1 MVPKIKGRP
10 VTLQRFPDGIDSEG
24 FFQKEASAYFP
35 DWIDRAAIELKKGG
49 IQHQVMCDNE
59 ASLVYLASQ
68 AVITFHAMLSRND
81 RLLYPDRMVFDLDP
95 PDDDFGLVVFAARTV
110 KEKVEDLG
118 FRAFVMTTGSRGLHV
133 VIPLD
138 RSADYATVHEY
149 ARRMAEMM
157 AKDHSD
163 RLTPDIVKER
173 RKGRLFLDYM
183 RNTFGQTHVAPYSV
197 RPKKGAPVAT
207 PVTWEELD
215 SINSQSYNIRNVSER
230 LKKKGDPWNDIDSY
244 ARSVE
249 KTAP

>member
-1 MVPKIKGRP
+1 MVPKIKDRP
-10 VTLQRFPDGIDSEG
+10 ITVQRFPDGIDREG

-35 DWIDRAAIELKKGG
+35 EWIDRATIELKNGG

-68 AVITFHAMLSRND
+68 AVITFHAMLSRMD

-95 PDDDFGLVVFAARTV
+95 PDDDFGLVVFAAIAV
-110 KEKVEDLG
+110 KEKVEGLG

-138 RSADYATVHEY
+138 RSADYDTVHEY
-149 ARRMAEMM
+149 TRRMAEVI
-157 AKDHSD
+157 AKDHPD
-163 RLTPDIVKER
+163 RLTHDIVKDR

-230 LKKKGDPWNDIDSY
+230 LKNKGDPWDDMDSY
-244 ARSVE
+244 ARPVD
-249 KTAP
+249 KMA